1 MIRETGSIFRTK
13 EYKGCGIRAASYKM
27 GPRGWVPEACFWLH
41 TDDGWRRLWINSFA
55 HCLAAQDLTFPNK
68 IEADA
73 RAFSLARML
82 IDRTLPEFDRLTPH
96 SRTHRPTYISKM
108 LKLARRPLAVCNIF
122 RQYKYRN

>member
-1 MIRETGSIFRTK
+1 
-13 EYKGCGIRAASYKM
+13 
-27 GPRGWVPEACFWLH
+27 
-41 TDDGWRRLWINSFA
+41 
-55 HCLAAQDLTFPNK
+55 LAAQDLTFPNK

-82 IDRTLPEFDRLTPH
+82 IDRTLPEFDRLTPD
-96 SRTHRPTYISKM
+96 SRTHRTTYISKM